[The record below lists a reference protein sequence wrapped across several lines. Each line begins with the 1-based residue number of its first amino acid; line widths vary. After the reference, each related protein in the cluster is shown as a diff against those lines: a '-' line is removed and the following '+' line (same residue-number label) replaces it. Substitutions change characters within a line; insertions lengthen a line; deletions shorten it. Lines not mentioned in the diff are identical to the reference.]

1 MRWHVDPLGEFYN
14 CNEAT
19 VVYFDSASG
28 DTHLLSESAAWL
40 LSILAEQPM
49 DVDELIA
56 RATAYRFNNSSFVI
70 AQVPLLLSLV

>member
-1 MRWHVDPLGEFYN
+1 M
-14 CNEAT
+14 
-19 VVYFDSASG
+19 VYFDSASG

-56 RATAYRFNNSSFVI
+56 RATADVDPLDHATLKESVPEILDELFKLDAIYR
-70 AQVPLLLSLV
+70 L